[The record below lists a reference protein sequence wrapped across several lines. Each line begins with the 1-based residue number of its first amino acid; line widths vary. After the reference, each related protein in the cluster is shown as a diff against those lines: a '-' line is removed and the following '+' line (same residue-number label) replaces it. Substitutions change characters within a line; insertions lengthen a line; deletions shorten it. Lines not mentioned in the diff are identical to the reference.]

1 MQYGKVTVTGAEYL
15 KSQRRAAEDADRI
28 RAELPAGAPVLYLAF
43 GETAYDVGHPA
54 RCRYPIATFLQ
65 RTRYLPD
72 VAELKSFKENADCV
86 DHDPAPY
93 AVLERPWFQPGRVDP
108 ELWRRVTAVYDCPRG
123 EEGARLVL
131 CVRR

>member
-1 MQYGKVTVTGAEYL
+1 
-15 KSQRRAAEDADRI
+15 
-28 RAELPAGAPVLYLAF
+28 VLYLAF
-43 GETAYDVGHPA
+43 GETAYDLDHPA

-108 ELWRRVTAVYDCPRG
+108 ELWRRVTAVYDCPPG
-123 EEGARLVL
+123 EPGERLVL